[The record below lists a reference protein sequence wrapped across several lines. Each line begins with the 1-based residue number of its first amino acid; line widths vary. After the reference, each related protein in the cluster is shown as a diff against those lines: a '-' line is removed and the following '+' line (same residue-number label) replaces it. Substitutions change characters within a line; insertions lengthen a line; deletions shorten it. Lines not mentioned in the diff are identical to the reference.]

1 MIILIYSR
9 PQTNR
14 YRCICPPRNRVAVS
28 QASVHIPQH
37 IESVSRGRLCE
48 TSRCKPCAVYR
59 HPSFSLVQLTFIHH
73 KPKRQRQDHRAFTM
87 THRFPY
93 DEKEHAASKQTIHDA
108 LTVMHQNDIPFQWV
122 EEDGS
127 SLLGCYA
134 SLRYG
139 SLLFTDRKSLRHER
153 AR

>member
-1 MIILIYSR
+1 
-9 PQTNR
+9 
-14 YRCICPPRNRVAVS
+14 
-28 QASVHIPQH
+28 
-37 IESVSRGRLCE
+37 
-48 TSRCKPCAVYR
+48 
-59 HPSFSLVQLTFIHH
+59 
-73 KPKRQRQDHRAFTM
+73 M

-93 DEKEHAASKQTIHDA
+93 DEKEHAASKQTIQDA

-139 SLLFTDRKSLRHER
+139 SLLSTDRKSLRHESSR
-153 AR
+153 SLSPICQVAWAGAEQTNTHIP